1 MDELGD
7 KDVEGDSGDV
17 DALEVVGEEHVQGDE
32 LGVSQ
37 WLLCVGAALLLE
49 LEEVLLL
56 GVLEKKVQI
65 SIKMTMTMT
74 TNLYLKQYRSSREVH
89 EM

>member
-1 MDELGD
+1 M
-7 KDVEGDSGDV
+7 
-17 DALEVVGEEHVQGDE
+17 
-32 LGVSQ
+32 
-37 WLLCVGAALLLE
+37 AAMCRGSLALE

-74 TNLYLKQYRSSREVH
+74 TNLYLKQYRSSCEVH
-89 EM
+89 ECECEWISG